1 MMGVARQLQRAG
13 TSPGAHFREALRARS
28 KAEYVSKM
36 NGGLMELEETL
47 YWLEIVE
54 EAGLVSPNKLQAIKI
69 EANELIAIFVSSL
82 TSGDPNHDEHFCLLL
97 SAFCFLH
104 VNEVHTFPIKQIR
117 SEKKSEA
124 HIGGCSSHWCLGVF
138 CS

>member
-1 MMGVARQLQRAG
+1 MEGDLKDRTREFALRVMRLCSSIPASRTNDAIAKQLLRAG

-54 EAGLVSPNKLQAIKI
+54 EAGLVSTDKLQAIKT
-69 EANELIAIFVSSL
+69 ETNELIAIFVSL
-82 TSGDPNHDEHFCLLL
+82 INKWRP
-97 SAFCFLH
+97 
-104 VNEVHTFPIKQIR
+104 
-117 SEKKSEA
+117 KSR
-124 HIGGCSSHWCLGVF
+124 
-138 CS
+138 